1 MKQMK
6 RLKQLFTILLLI
18 IGYANV
24 AQSTK
29 QKPTEQSSKTQDS
42 LSECITLDEM
52 LKQIEARDKRLEAKN
67 KQTNSESDVEFSDDY
82 TNLMPLE
89 LVVRVTGFEASKA
102 NKMHPMQGM
111 LTESLM
117 YYWEN
122 GREIVIEKSASNYKR
137 KVKSRD
143 DFAKLMWVDVE
154 ADMESFLSFIGLD
167 KHPELSKVNGVGES
181 AYWNTKNQNLQI
193 YYKDVSFM
201 LQVIVSFDEA
211 VNKEKTIALAKLIVE
226 ERIK

>member
-117 YYWEN
+117 CYREN